1 MISQKHIEKINKVIK
16 DMVFDFSGEM
26 VTPGLKV
33 DFQYQFELIGQR
45 RMISV
50 GEYYD
55 FINVLVEIIDMD
67 ERTKKIFSVLKALE
81 TNLSTDYRLNNYMER
96 SISEELQYFF
106 SGDYVRVKIVDIELS
121 EELKEKIDTE
131 KLN

>member
-55 FINVLVEIIDMD
+55 YINVLVVIIDMD

-81 TNLSTDYRLNNYMER
+81 TNLSTDYRLNNYIER

-106 SGDYVRVKIVDIELS
+106 SGDYVRVTAVDIELS

>member
-1 MISQKHIEKINKVIK
+1 
-16 DMVFDFSGEM
+16 
-26 VTPGLKV
+26 
-33 DFQYQFELIGQR
+33 
-45 RMISV
+45 MISV

>member
-26 VTPGLKV
+26 VTPSLKV

-81 TNLSTDYRLNNYMER
+81 TNLSTDYRLNNYIER

>member
-81 TNLSTDYRLNNYMER
+81 TNLSTDYRLNNYIER

>member
-55 FINVLVEIIDMD
+55 YINVLVEIIDMG
-67 ERTKKIFSVLKALE
+67 ERTKKIFSVLRALE

>member
-55 FINVLVEIIDMD
+55 YINVLVEIIDMD

-81 TNLSTDYRLNNYMER
+81 TNLSTDYRLNNYIER

>member
-55 FINVLVEIIDMD
+55 YINVLVEIIDMG
-67 ERTKKIFSVLKALE
+67 ERTKKIFSVLRALE

-131 KLN
+131 N

>member
-55 FINVLVEIIDMD
+55 YINVLVVIIDMD

-81 TNLSTDYRLNNYMER
+81 TNLSTDYRLNNYIER

>member
-26 VTPGLKV
+26 VTPSLKV